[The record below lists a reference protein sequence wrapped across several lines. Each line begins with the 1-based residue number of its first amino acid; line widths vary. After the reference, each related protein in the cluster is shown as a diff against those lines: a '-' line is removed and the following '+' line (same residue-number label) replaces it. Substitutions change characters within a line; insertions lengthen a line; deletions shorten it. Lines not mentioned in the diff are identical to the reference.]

1 MGLKTKSASL
11 SGLRQK
17 DERGEKRRA
26 AMITKVP
33 ADKISKDLTL
43 TCVRCQRVLRQAEPG
58 FSRWRYDY
66 ENDQVLCPEC
76 ISDLKERELDQ
87 ALKEVFAFING
98 ARWALRLTEFYDE
111 KNNTESPPHIEQEL
125 KEKLKEMIFE
135 AVRKVESKYGE
146 R

>member
-1 MGLKTKSASL
+1 
-11 SGLRQK
+11 
-17 DERGEKRRA
+17 
-26 AMITKVP
+26 MITKVP
-33 ADKISKDLTL
+33 ADKISKELTL

-66 ENDQVLCPEC
+66 ENDQVFCPEC

-98 ARWALRLTEFYDE
+98 ARWALSEFYDE
-111 KNNTESPPHIEQEL
+111 IGGTQPPLHVERDIRKKQR
-125 KEKLKEMIFE
+125 EMIIE
-135 AVRKVESKYGE
+135 AIRKVESKYGE